1 MFKFIILVF
10 FITYNTFSC
19 NNPDDIFDIYSS
31 NKLNIWLGNNSEFSK
46 TFLKTRCILDKN
58 LQSLSLEKKKLIITL
73 IKKSY
78 EFDIEKNE
86 QHYSF

>member
-1 MFKFIILVF
+1 MFKLIILVF
-10 FITYNTFSC
+10 FITYNTFAC
-19 NNPDDIFDIYSS
+19 NNPDDIFDKYSS

-46 TFLKTRCILDKN
+46 TFMKTRCILDKN
-58 LQSLSLEKKKLIITL
+58 LQSLSLEKKKLIINL

>member
-10 FITYNTFSC
+10 FITCNIFACDNT
-19 NNPDDIFDIYSS
+19 DDIFDKYSS

-46 TFLKTRCILDKN
+46 TIMKTRCILDKN
-58 LQSLSLEKKKLIITL
+58 LQSFSLENRKLIINL
-73 IKKSY
+73 IIKSY